1 MQHFV
6 DAMPLPA
13 VIIGADERVS
23 AVNGQAARFF
33 GAAVI
38 GRHYITSFRQPSL
51 LDAIEQIMSDGQTRR
66 ARYQS
71 TEARRDKTWLVHLAM
86 IGTDGSL
93 LMTFEDLTA
102 TEEAGAMRRDFVANV
117 SHELRTPLTALS
129 GFIETLRGAAK
140 NDPAAQARFL
150 EIMDREAA
158 RMNRLVEDLM
168 QLNRVEATERMRP
181 AEVID
186 LAAVVRSVANA
197 LEPLARE
204 RRMVVLRE
212 NLDDAVKIPGDA
224 DQLAQV
230 FTNLIE
236 NALKYS
242 GQGETVTLRLET
254 VDNHPM
260 TRGPAA
266 VLSVSDTGA
275 GFDPALIPRLT
286 ERFYRIDSH
295 RSRELGGT
303 GLGLA
308 IVKHIINRHR
318 GRLRIES
325 TPGQGS
331 VFTVILPVKISR

>member
-13 VIIGADERVS
+13 VVIGTDERVS
-23 AVNGQAARFF
+23 ALNGQAAQLF
-33 GAAVI
+33 GSGIV

-51 LDAIEQIMSDGQTRR
+51 LDAIDQIKSDGAARR
-66 ARYQS
+66 ARYLS

-86 IGTDGSL
+86 IGAEGSL
-93 LMTFEDLTA
+93 LMSFEDLTA

-117 SHELRTPLTALS
+117 SHELRTPLTALI

-140 NDPAAQARFL
+140 NDPAAQTRFL
-150 EIMDREAA
+150 EIMEREAA

-168 QLNRVEATERMRP
+168 CLNRVESTERMRP
-181 AEVID
+181 SEIVD
-186 LAAVVRSVANA
+186 LAGVVRSVANA

-204 RRMVVLRE
+204 RGMAVLRE
-212 NLDDAVKIPGDA
+212 DLDDAVKIPGDA

-242 GQGETVTLRLET
+242 GQGETVTLRLER

-325 TPGQGS
+325 MPGQGA
-331 VFTVILPVKISR
+331 VFTVILPTEIAQ